1 MCILYS
7 NRAAA
12 LTCKRRWVEAE
23 ADASTCISIAPDF
36 ARGYCRLSKCKE
48 KQGYLEDAI
57 GVLERGLRALPGN
70 VMINDA
76 VDVLMVK
83 RSRLAE
89 KKKTR
94 LAKLKKERQM
104 EKDKKKKA
112 RSSNV

>member
-1 MCILYS
+1 M
-7 NRAAA
+7 
-12 LTCKRRWVEAE
+12 
-23 ADASTCISIAPDF
+23 
-36 ARGYCRLSKCKE
+36 
-48 KQGYLEDAI
+48 
-57 GVLERGLRALPGN
+57 ERGLRALPGN

-104 EKDKKKKA
+104 EKSREINQVLDIFIQVCTDILRDFVNTYQRMICKFL
-112 RSSNV
+112 RSCFFHFIVKNGL